1 MVPKGFCD
9 ICIETLH
16 MSLFKKSFIAGEWWI
31 DQNGQAIYCDRETS
45 GSWGHDEYVL
55 VEIFKKI
62 FAALG
67 VNVDKDFFRPSS
79 HTFLD
84 ARDKLEEYEQE
95 TGKLAIWK
103 GKLSKGFKKWRKKKQ
118 KEEIKKQKIE
128 LLTASRDEKRKLK
141 KDVKE
146 GKQVGKDYE
155 HLIVVENLHKTYLL
169 GTTAVAALRGVDL
182 KIDKGDFVDIMGP
195 SGSGKTTLLNLI
207 GGLETPTRGKIFLEG
222 RNISMLNDNDL
233 AEIRKERIGFVFQ
246 FYNLLPQM
254 TALENVMVPLH
265 FSGKLSKR
273 GKRKKAL
280 DLLRLVGLE
289 ERAHHTPSE
298 LSGGEQQRVAIARAF
313 SNDPALII
321 LDEPTGDLDSKTG
334 VMILNLLRDLNRRG
348 ATFVAVSHDAAV
360 SEFATRVFHMRDGKL
375 THEGKI
381 EGLKETDAMELSR
394 KKEAEINKQKAKTM
408 IFKYLYANQGKLKIK
423 IDDIKTSIPNSIL
436 LNLPEHFDDLLKE
449 LIEDNNI
456 NGYIEGNLLIFF

>member
-1 MVPKGFCD
+1 MTNDNQIRKTP
-9 ICIETLH
+9 E
-16 MSLFKKSFIAGEWWI
+16 M
-31 DQNGQAIYCDRETS
+31 
-45 GSWGHDEYVL
+45 
-55 VEIFKKI
+55 
-62 FAALG
+62 
-67 VNVDKDFFRPSS
+67 
-79 HTFLD
+79 
-84 ARDKLEEYEQE
+84 EEYEQE

-118 KEEIKKQKIE
+118 KEEIKKQKME
-128 LLTASRDEKRKLK
+128 LLTASREEKRKLK
-141 KDVKE
+141 KDTKE

-182 KIDKGDFVDIMGP
+182 KIDKGDFIDIMGP

-207 GGLETPTRGKIFLEG
+207 GGLDTPTRGKIFLEG

-375 THEGKI
+375 THEGRI

-423 IDDIKTSIPNSIL
+423 IDDIKASIPNSIL

>member
-1 MVPKGFCD
+1 M
-9 ICIETLH
+9 
-16 MSLFKKSFIAGEWWI
+16 
-31 DQNGQAIYCDRETS
+31 
-45 GSWGHDEYVL
+45 
-55 VEIFKKI
+55 
-62 FAALG
+62 
-67 VNVDKDFFRPSS
+67 
-79 HTFLD
+79 
-84 ARDKLEEYEQE
+84 
-95 TGKLAIWK
+95 
-103 GKLSKGFKKWRKKKQ
+103 
-118 KEEIKKQKIE
+118 E
-128 LLTASRDEKRKLK
+128 LLTASREEKRKLK
-141 KDVKE
+141 KDTKE

-182 KIDKGDFVDIMGP
+182 KIDKGDFIDIMGP

-207 GGLETPTRGKIFLEG
+207 GGLDTPTRGKIFLEG

-375 THEGKI
+375 THEGRI

-423 IDDIKTSIPNSIL
+423 IDDIKASIPNSIL

>member
-1 MVPKGFCD
+1 M
-9 ICIETLH
+9 
-16 MSLFKKSFIAGEWWI
+16 I
-31 DQNGQAIYCDRETS
+31 DEA
-45 GSWGHDEYVL
+45 
-55 VEIFKKI
+55 EIRKT
-62 FAALG
+62 
-67 VNVDKDFFRPSS
+67 PEM
-79 HTFLD
+79 
-84 ARDKLEEYEQE
+84 EEYEQE
-95 TGKLAIWK
+95 SGKLAIWK
-103 GKLSKGFKKWRKKKQ
+103 GKVSKDFKKWQQKKQ
-118 KEEIKKQKIE
+118 KEDIKKQKLE
-128 LLTASRDEKRKLK
+128 LLTASREEKRKIK
-141 KDVKE
+141 KDLKDGKE
-146 GKQVGKDYE
+146 VGRDYE
-155 HLIVVENLHKTYLL
+155 HLIVVNNLHKTYLL

-182 KIDKGDFVDIMGP
+182 VIDSGDFVDIMGP

-207 GGLETPTRGKIFLEG
+207 GGLDTPTRGKIFLEG

-360 SEFATRVFHMRDGKL
+360 SEFATKVFHMRDGKL
-375 THEGKI
+375 THEGRI
-381 EGLKETDAMELSR
+381 DGLKETDAMELSR
-394 KKEAEINKQKAKTM
+394 KKDAEINKEKAKNM
-408 IFKYLYANQGKLKIK
+408 IFKYLYTNQGKVEIH
-423 IDDIKTSIPNSIL
+423 INDIKSSIPNSIL

-449 LIEDNNI
+449 LIEENNL
-456 NGYIEGNLLIFF
+456 NGNIEGDLLFLS